1 MIALLRRVLGCLA
14 VAGLLALASAPAQA
28 FCGFYVAKADAKLFN
43 KASKV
48 VLAWEK
54 GKTVITMASDY
65 RGDPKEFA
73 LVVPV
78 PTFIERGQINVG
90 DSAVV
95 DHLDAYSA
103 PRLVEYFD
111 DDPCRRFEEVDRMT
125 ATAAPQAIPA
135 APER

>member
-1 MIALLRRVLGCLA
+1 M
-14 VAGLLALASAPAQA
+14 
-28 FCGFYVAKADAKLFN
+28 
-43 KASKV
+43 
-48 VLAWEK
+48 LAWEK

-78 PTFIERGQINVG
+78 PTFIERGQIHVG
-90 DSAVV
+90 DSAVI

-111 DDPCRRFEEVDRMT
+111 EDPCAPRPVPMAKQSTTVDGAGGVRHRGADALGVT
-125 ATAAPQAIPA
+125 VEAQYTVG
-135 APER
+135 E